1 MCADNCLAVNRVN
14 LRNSRRL
21 PCLCHSRC
29 MDHICVSKW
38 INGEELFFRKDS
50 VEEKKNLMCIQY
62 AN

>member
-1 MCADNCLAVNRVN
+1 
-14 LRNSRRL
+14 
-21 PCLCHSRC
+21 

-50 VEEKKNLMCIQY
+50 VEEKKTLMCIQY